1 MIMLHTFIPAATG
14 AGTVYVPVPAD
25 MTVLGFAACPSTATG
40 GTSTVTVSSGST
52 ALGTA
57 AIGAADAAGV
67 ITAGTMHATL
77 ATRKTKVGATIPVKV
92 AVDARSNSAA
102 IFVTLFLD
110 EFALQRD

>member
-1 MIMLHTFIPAATG
+1 MVIVTTQIPAATG

-25 MTVLGFAACPSTATG
+25 MTVLGFSACPSTATG

-67 ITAGTMHATL
+67 ITNATMHATL
-77 ATRKTKVGATIPVKV
+77 ATRKTKVTKAIPVKV
-92 AVDARSNSAA
+92 AVDARSNSSS
-102 IFVTLFLD
+102 IFVSLWLD